1 LVSFG
6 KKLLAKELKEPSF
19 PNQPNSDSFQVEK
32 IQVNGTKIIEK
43 EGKEREIL
51 GRGIIVRVEENEGG
65 FK

>member
-6 KKLLAKELKEPSF
+6 KKLLAKQLKESSS
-19 PNQPNSDSFQVEK
+19 PNQPNSDSFQVEN
-32 IQVNGTKIIEK
+32 IQVNRTKIIKK